1 MLAECPHCQQP
12 LKLTEKQL
20 AQIEKALAGLQPGK
34 FLKLGCPHCK
44 KAIELAGDGSPAV
57 REKSPPPP
65 AASAV
70 LEAEKVQEHQGPSVP
85 PVPPA
90 EPDIGWLKSGEL
102 KEEEVLGDVTQVLIL
117 MAAGELRDR
126 IVSAFE
132 NRGYKPVY
140 PETSSDAIKRMRFVH
155 FAAVVLHANFEGDFA
170 SSVFHQH
177 MMALLMTQ
185 RRSIYYVLIGPDFHT
200 LYDLE
205 ALSNSANLV
214 VNESELGRFDLI
226 LKKGLRDY
234 DDLFGLYIK
243 MLKEHGRQ

>member
-1 MLAECPHCQQP
+1 MIAECPHCQHP
-12 LKLTEKQL
+12 LKLTETQL
-20 AQIEKALAGLQPGK
+20 AKIEKALAGLQSGK

-44 KAIELAGDGSPAV
+44 KAIELDRDGSTAV
-57 REKSPPPP
+57 GEKQPPGGSTGLQAKKEPEP
-65 AASAV
+65 
-70 LEAEKVQEHQGPSVP
+70 QGP

-90 EPDIGWLKSGEL
+90 EPDIDWLKSGEL
-102 KEEEVLGDVTQVLIL
+102 EEKEMLGDVTQVLIL
-117 MAAGELRDR
+117 MAASELRDQ

-140 PETSSDAIKRMRFVH
+140 PESAADAINRIRFVH
-155 FAAVVLHANFEGDFA
+155 FAAVVLHVNFEGDLA

-177 MMALLMTQ
+177 MRALLMTQ
-185 RRSIYYVLIGPDFHT
+185 RRSIYYALIGPDFHT

-214 VNESELGRFDLI
+214 VNESELDRFDLI
-226 LKKGLRDY
+226 LKKGMQDH

-243 MLKEHGRQ
+243 MLKEHGR